1 MTKLFC
7 RKFLGVFLGM
17 LLSFESVSKVQ
28 AQLAWNVDSQVFTP
42 KIGAIRAK
50 LEMTLAF
57 SNNIPNDTSSID
69 FPAFVGNVNPLDQVF
84 LLEPDGFY
92 YLDFILNLRNINNA
106 PNLLDVDQVTISLL
120 PSSSLMTSDLGF
132 IPVGNFE
139 STSYFS
145 DPPIPGPGAY
155 PTSLKWDTGLLPV
168 LPLAAFPASNGKF
181 STHVRLDTVDNFPVT
196 LSLADFNMN
205 VRATFHTV
213 PEPSTF
219 VLAGVSAVGL
229 VLLRRRYQ

>member
-7 RKFLGVFLGM
+7 RKFLAVFLGM

-28 AQLAWNVDSQVFTP
+28 AQLVGGVDSQVFTP
-42 KIGAIRAK
+42 KIGATRAK
-50 LEMTLAF
+50 LEMTFAF

-69 FPAFVGNVNPLDQVF
+69 FPAFVGNVYPLEQVF

-92 YLDFILNLRNINNA
+92 YLDFILNMRNINNG
-106 PNLLDVDQVTISLL
+106 PNLLDIDEVTISLL

-132 IPVGNFE
+132 LSFGNFE

-145 DPPIPGPGAY
+145 DPPIYGPGAY

-168 LPLAAFPASNGKF
+168 LPLAAFPANNGKF
-181 STHVRLDTVDNFPVT
+181 STRVRLDSVDNFPGIN
-196 LSLADFNMN
+196 FNMN

-219 VLAGVSAVGL
+219 VLAGVSAAGL
-229 VLLRRRYQ
+229 LLLRRRRK